1 MFTGVSVSADYIRM
15 SGHDMFFNPNLN
27 IPTGLDTVRDG
38 PNRVFLDPYG
48 VLNPSLLSGEPAYN
62 NTVRLLT
69 TEHGYNTYDALN
81 VSVEKRYSNN
91 FSLRGAY
98 SYSLSRGVA
107 AGQGDTPQLQV
118 GTDLKLAEYDAASS
132 TSRAHNGN
140 ISGRFEI
147 PKTRGLTLSGTIRMM
162 TGERFTIQDDTL
174 DLDLNRIN
182 FQPLPAGTYNPDAR
196 AGEHVMRDVENTGG
210 RNGAIGPAFMQ
221 LDMRVGYRARLGG
234 RRTLDIFGEM
244 FNLTDRANFTNPNG
258 NRRVI
263 ADFLRLTGLAG
274 GTGFPR
280 QGQIGLRLGF

>member
-1 MFTGVSVSADYIRM
+1 M
-15 SGHDMFFNPNLN
+15 
-27 IPTGLDTVRDG
+27 RDG

-48 VLNPSLLSGEPAYN
+48 VLNPSLSPGEAAYN

-69 TEHGYNTYDALN
+69 TEYGFNTYDALN

-118 GTDLKLAEYDAASS
+118 GTDLKLDEYDAPSG

-140 ISGRFEI
+140 ISGRLEI

-174 DLDLNRIN
+174 DLDMNRIN
-182 FQPLPAGTYNPDAR
+182 FQPLPAGTYNPDPR
-196 AGEHVMRDVENTGG
+196 AGEYVMRDVENTGG
-210 RNGAIGPAFMQ
+210 RNGAVGPRSCSSTCA
-221 LDMRVGYRARLGG
+221 LATGRDWADGARW
-234 RRTLDIFGEM
+234 TS
-244 FNLTDRANFTNPNG
+244 FTRPS
-258 NRRVI
+258 
-263 ADFLRLTGLAG
+263 T
-274 GTGFPR
+274 
-280 QGQIGLRLGF
+280 